1 MSNAFTD
8 NPFTNAAPANAAP
21 SEAGRLLT
29 SGTGIDPTDVD
40 PVDVEIVLPVY
51 NEERALPISV
61 PRLHEF
67 LSAEATFSW
76 RLAIADN
83 ASTDDTEQIG
93 RRLAQSLPG
102 VGYLRLE
109 QKGRG
114 RALKAAW
121 GAGNARVLAYMDVD
135 LSTGLPALVPL
146 VAPLLAGHSELA
158 IGSRLVPGAR
168 VQRSFRRALI
178 SLSYNL
184 ILRAALRALFSDAQC
199 GFKAI
204 RADAAQA
211 LLPEIMDNGW
221 FFDTELLVTAQRRG
235 MRIHEV
241 AVDWVEDPDSRV
253 RIVPTTFGD
262 LRGVLRLLR
271 DGGAGHEPVHH
282 PTHSPSFP

>member
-1 MSNAFTD
+1 MSKAFTD
-8 NPFTNAAPANAAP
+8 NPLRIATPP
-21 SEAGRLLT
+21 EASRVLA
-29 SGTGIDPTDVD
+29 SGTGTD

-51 NEERALPISV
+51 NEERALPASV
-61 PRLHEF
+61 PLLHAF
-67 LSAEATFSW
+67 LNAEAAFSW
-76 RLAIADN
+76 RLTIADN
-83 ASTDDTEQIG
+83 ASTDDTSAIG

-102 VGYLRLE
+102 VSYLRLE

-135 LSTGLPALVPL
+135 LATGLQALTPL
-146 VAPLLAGHSELA
+146 VTPLLARDSELA
-158 IGSRLVPGAR
+158 IGSRLVSGAR

-184 ILRAALRALFSDAQC
+184 ILRTALRALFSDAQC

-204 RADAAQA
+204 RADVAAA
-211 LLPEIMDNGW
+211 LLPEISDNDW

-235 MRIHEV
+235 LRIHEV

-253 RIVPTTFGD
+253 RVVPTALAD

-271 DGGAGHEPVHH
+271 GGRGARQRARPQA
-282 PTHSPSFP
+282 HSPSFP

>member
-1 MSNAFTD
+1 MSKAFT
-8 NPFTNAAPANAAP
+8 
-21 SEAGRLLT
+21 
-29 SGTGIDPTDVD
+29 
-40 PVDVEIVLPVY
+40 DVEIVLPVY
-51 NEERALPISV
+51 NEERVLADSV
-61 PRLHEF
+61 RCLHEV
-67 LSAEATFSW
+67 LSTEARFSW
-76 RLAIADN
+76 QLTIADN
-83 ASTDDTEQIG
+83 ASTDATERIG
-93 RRLAQSLPG
+93 RELEQSLPG
-102 VGYLRLE
+102 VSYVRLE

-121 GAGNARVLAYMDVD
+121 GAGNARVLAYMDID
-135 LSTGLPALVPL
+135 LSTGLQALAPL

-184 ILRAALRALFSDAQC
+184 ILRTALRALFSDAQC

-204 RADAAQA
+204 RADAAA
-211 LLPEIMDNGW
+211 TLLPEIKDDGW

-235 MRIHEV
+235 MRIDEV

-253 RIVPTTFGD
+253 RIVPTALAD

-271 DGGAGHEPVHH
+271 GGRGARQRARPQA
-282 PTHSPSFP
+282 HSPSFP